1 MATNTQQEKR
11 LRLKRK
17 IRSKISG
24 TAETPRLSV
33 FKSNMHVYVQII
45 DDTQSKTLCA
55 TSDLSLDKKGTYR
68 ERATAVGQEIA
79 KLAMGLGIS
88 SVVFDRNGYKYTG
101 HVAALAD
108 AARDAGLKF

>member
-1 MATNTQQEKR
+1 MAKNTQQEKR

-24 TAETPRLSV
+24 TESTPRLSV
-33 FKSNMHVYVQII
+33 FKSNMHVYAQII
-45 DDTQSKTLCA
+45 DDVAAKTLCS
-55 TSDLSLDKKGTYR
+55 TSDLTLDKKGTYR
-68 ERATAVGQEIA
+68 ERATAVGQQIA
-79 KLAMGLGIS
+79 KLATGLGIT